1 MTVIPDI
8 VWPET
13 LPQSPLL
20 DGWQETLADNVLRT
34 AMEQGPPKLR
44 RRGSA
49 GSGKMTVHFLL
60 SRDDCALVDDFYQTA
75 LAGGIRPFTFT
86 HPRRVQAVAC
96 RFAAPPDYTA
106 AGDGF
111 FRVRLSLEILAGET
125 A

>member
-1 MTVIPDI
+1 MTTIPDI

-49 GSGKMTVHFLL
+49 ASGKMTVHFLL
-60 SRDDCALVDDFYQTA
+60 SGADCALLDDFYQTA
-75 LAGGIRPFTFT
+75 LAGGIKPFGFT
-86 HPRRVQAVAC
+86 HPRRAVVVAC
-96 RFAAPPDYTA
+96 RFAAPPDYSA
-106 AGDGF
+106 SGNGF
-111 FRVRLSLEILAGET
+111 FRARLSLEMLAGES